1 MPLRLASR
9 QRAAKPS
16 TSPLSMNEQTINLLL
31 QIPLAGVV
39 VFVVVL
45 FLRHLR
51 ETSSQMISFIGQQSE
66 VNRQFLQT
74 QREQMNAAIGRMAD
88 EIKLMREDLAEVRG
102 QRAESKRNRNS

>member
-1 MPLRLASR
+1 
-9 QRAAKPS
+9 
-16 TSPLSMNEQTINLLL
+16 MNEQTVNLLL

-45 FLRHLR
+45 FLRHLK
-51 ETSSQMISFIGQQSE
+51 ETNSQMINFIGQQSE

-74 QREQMNAAIGRMAD
+74 QREQTNAAIGRMAD

-102 QRAESKRNRNS
+102 VRAMSKRNRNM

>member
-1 MPLRLASR
+1 MSD
-9 QRAAKPS
+9 S
-16 TSPLSMNEQTINLLL
+16 VINLLL

-39 VFVVVL
+39 VFVVIL
-45 FLRHLR
+45 FLKQLK
-51 ETSSQMISFIGQQSE
+51 ETNSQMVAFIGQQSE

-102 QRAESKRNRNS
+102 QRAMSKRNRNV